1 MTAYKTVSVAICYN
15 FIRRDLSF

>member
-1 MTAYKTVSVAICYN
+1 MTAYKTASVAICYN